1 MPLPTSILTAEAAAA
16 YVDQAAMLAGL
27 PRAAWDEA
35 TDAQRQGALD
45 AAWLTIAAQPG
56 YYLACATGD
65 QAVRLAVV
73 VEALVR
79 LDLQNDAGAAARS
92 RLAALGVRDVLIGSF
107 REMYGSRPALHP
119 ATKALLAPY
128 RGAVRMA

>member
-1 MPLPTSILTAEAAAA
+1 MPLPASILTPDAAAA
-16 YVDQAAMLAGL
+16 YVDQAAVLAGL
-27 PRAAWDEA
+27 PRAAWDDA

-56 YYLACATGD
+56 YYLACAAGD

-79 LDLQNDAGAAARS
+79 LDVQRDAGAAARS
-92 RLAALGVRDVLIGSF
+92 RLAAQGVENVSLGQVGER
-107 REMYGSRPALHP
+107 YGRRPALHP